1 MNNDAWCEFIELE
14 EFLEKLGA
22 SHLLENIEI
31 TDNEIRLSETFYS
44 RNYQPSIK
52 RQIAAVLAVLGE
64 YQLANKVHRL
74 QWMDLS
80 PRGEKITN
88 SILKKFGF
96 SKHAAV

>member
-1 MNNDAWCEFIELE
+1 MNNDAWCEFGELAK
-14 EFLEKLGA
+14 FLEKLEA
-22 SHLLENIEI
+22 SYLLENIEV
-31 TDNEIRLSETFYS
+31 TEKEIRLSDTFYS
-44 RNYQPSIK
+44 RTYQPSIK

-64 YQLANKVHRL
+64 YQLADNVHRL